1 MRRNAVHGALS
12 CRLVSREI
20 KVLLVDDDEEKR
32 FLIATHIARN
42 FTDGNISLFEY
53 DCGATAIAHLE
64 KDWVH
69 ALVTDNSMSPVNGL
83 ELIRWVRERDAALPV
98 IMVTGNPDIEKV
110 AVKAGASAVLASQ
123 QFTEIATVLTRLLA
137 PPSPPAE

>member
-1 MRRNAVHGALS
+1 VRRNAAQDALS
-12 CRLVSREI
+12 GRLVSREI
-20 KVLLVDDDEEKR
+20 KVLLVDDDADKR

-42 FTDGNISLFEY
+42 FTDGKISLFEY

-83 ELIRWVRERDAALPV
+83 ELIQWVRERDAALPV

-110 AVKAGASAVLASQ
+110 AVEAGASAVLASQ

-137 PPSPPAE
+137 AAPPSPE